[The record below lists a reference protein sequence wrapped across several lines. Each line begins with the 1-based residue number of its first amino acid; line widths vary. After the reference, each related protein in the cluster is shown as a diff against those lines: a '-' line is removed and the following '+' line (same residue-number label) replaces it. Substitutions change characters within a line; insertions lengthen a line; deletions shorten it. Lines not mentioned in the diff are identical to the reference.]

1 MSQPMSESRVKEKRG
16 IEKTKKARKR
26 GQGEGSIYKRNDG
39 RWTAAITL
47 GYQGGKLKRKSFYGK
62 TREEVQAKLIATLND
77 QKKGLPIITER
88 QTLAQFLQMWLAEVA
103 KQSVRPKTYKTYD
116 YIVKLH
122 IEPALGKKALVKLSP
137 QDAQRF
143 LNDKLKSGLSARTV
157 RHINDT
163 LRCALNV
170 ALRWGLVSRN
180 VATLVGP
187 PRIQRKEIRSFTP
200 EEAKT
205 FLETIKGDRLEALFS
220 VALSLGL
227 RQGEALGLRWQDVD
241 FDARTLRVNYAIQ
254 RIEGRLQMVEPKT
267 ERSRRVLPLPETVL
281 SALRTHR
288 SRQLEERLLLGSHW
302 QETGLVFTSTIGT
315 PLEPRNVVRKFHA
328 LLKKAGL
335 PHSRFH
341 DLRHSCASL
350 LLAQGVPARTVMD
363 ILGHSQISLTMN
375 TYAHVM
381 PAMKQEAMDLMDSI
395 LTGRK

>member
-1 MSQPMSESRVKEKRG
+1 MAEKQR
-16 IEKTKKARKR
+16 KTRKR
-26 GQGEGSIYKRNDG
+26 GQGEGSIYKRKDG
-39 RWTAAITL
+39 LWAAAVNL
-47 GYQGGKLKRKSFYGK
+47 GYQGGKLRRKVYYGK
-62 TREEVQAKLIATLND
+62 TREEVQEKLVAALSD
-77 QKKGLPIITER
+77 VQKGIPIPTER
-88 QTLAQFLQMWLAEVA
+88 QTVAQFLQSWLAEVV
-103 KQSVRPKTYKTYD
+103 KPSVRPKTLKTYD

-122 IEPALGKKALVKLSP
+122 VVPELGKKVLMKLSP
-137 QDAQRF
+137 QDVQRF

-163 LRCALNV
+163 LRCALNM
-170 ALRWGLVSRN
+170 ALKWGLVSRN

-200 EEAKT
+200 EEART

-254 RIEGRLQMVEPKT
+254 RIEGRLQLVEPKT
-267 ERSRRVLPLPETVL
+267 ERSRRVLPLPKTVI
-281 SALRTHR
+281 SALRAHR
-288 SRQLEERLLLGSHW
+288 SRQLEEKLSLGPDWH
-302 QETGLVFTSTIGT
+302 ETGLVFTSSIGT

-328 LLKKAGL
+328 LLKNAGL
-335 PHSRFH
+335 PRSRFH

-381 PAMKQEAMDLMDSI
+381 PAMKQDAMDLMESI
-395 LTGRK
+395 LTSGK

>member
-1 MSQPMSESRVKEKRG
+1 MADKEK
-16 IEKTKKARKR
+16 KKRKR
-26 GQGEGSIYKRNDG
+26 GQGEGSIYKRKDG
-39 RWTAAITL
+39 LWAGAVNL
-47 GYQGGKLKRKSFYGK
+47 GYQSGKLKRKVYYGK
-62 TREEVQAKLIATLND
+62 TREEVQIRLVAALRD
-77 QKKGLPIITER
+77 VQKGIPIPTER
-88 QTLAQFLQMWLAEVA
+88 QTLAEFLQSWLTEVV
-103 KQSVRPKTYKTYD
+103 KPSVRPKTLKTYD

-122 IEPALGKKALVKLSP
+122 IEPELGKKVLTKLSP
-137 QDAQRF
+137 QDVQRF
-143 LNDKLKSGLSARTV
+143 MNEKLKSGLSARTV

-187 PRIQRKEIRSFTP
+187 PRIQRKEVRSFTP
-200 EEAKT
+200 NEARI
-205 FLETIKGDRLEALFS
+205 FLKTIKGDRLEALFS

-241 FDARTLRVNYAIQ
+241 FEARTLRVSYAIQ
-254 RIEGRLQMVEPKT
+254 RIEGKLQMVEPKT
-267 ERSRRVLPLPETVL
+267 ERSRRILPLPETVL

-288 SRQLEERLLLGSHW
+288 SRQLEERFSLGSHW

-328 LLKKAGL
+328 LLKKAEL
-335 PHSRFH
+335 PHYRFH
-341 DLRHSCASL
+341 DLRHACASL
-350 LLAQGVPARTVMD
+350 LLAQGVPARTVME

-381 PAMKQEAMDLMDSI
+381 PVMKQDAMDLMESI
-395 LTGRK
+395 LAGGK

>member
-1 MSQPMSESRVKEKRG
+1 MAIKER
-16 IEKTKKARKR
+16 KTRKR
-26 GQGEGSIYKRNDG
+26 GQGEGSIYKRKDG
-39 RWTAAITL
+39 LWAAAVNL
-47 GYQGGKLKRKSFYGK
+47 GYQGGKLRRKVYYGK
-62 TREEVQAKLIATLND
+62 TREEVQEKLVAALSD
-77 QKKGLPIITER
+77 VQKGIPIPTER
-88 QTLAQFLQMWLAEVA
+88 QTLAQFLQSWLTEVV
-103 KQSVRPKTYKTYD
+103 KPGVRPKTLKTYA

-122 IEPALGKKALVKLSP
+122 ILPDLGNRVLTKLSP
-137 QDAQRF
+137 QDVQRF
-143 LNDKLKSGLSARTV
+143 LNEKLKSGLSARTV

-163 LRCALNV
+163 LRCALNM
-170 ALRWGLVSRN
+170 ALKWGLVSRN

-200 EEAKT
+200 EEART
-205 FLETIKGDRLEALFS
+205 FLEAIKGDRLEALFS

-241 FDARTLRVNYAIQ
+241 FDARTLRVNFAIQ

-267 ERSRRVLPLPETVL
+267 ERSRRVLPLPKTVI
-281 SALRTHR
+281 SALRAHR
-288 SRQLEERLLLGSHW
+288 SRQLEEKLSLGPEW
-302 QETGLVFTSTIGT
+302 QETGLVFTSSIGT

-328 LLKKAGL
+328 LLKNAGL
-335 PHSRFH
+335 PRSRFH

-381 PAMKQEAMDLMDSI
+381 PVMKQDAMDLMESI
-395 LTGRK
+395 LTSGK

>member
-1 MSQPMSESRVKEKRG
+1 MADKGQKR
-16 IEKTKKARKR
+16 RKR
-26 GQGEGSIYKRNDG
+26 GQGEGSIYKRKDG
-39 RWTAAITL
+39 LWAAAVNL
-47 GYQGGKLKRKSFYGK
+47 GYRGGKLRRKVYYGK
-62 TREEVQAKLIATLND
+62 TREEVQGKLVAALSDVQRGI
-77 QKKGLPIITER
+77 PIPTER
-88 QTLAQFLQMWLAEVA
+88 QTLARFLQSWLAEVV
-103 KQSVRPKTYKTYD
+103 KQSVRPKTFNTYE

-122 IEPALGKKALVKLSP
+122 IEPELGKKVLTKLSP
-137 QDAQRF
+137 QDVQRF
-143 LNDKLKSGLSARTV
+143 LNEKLESGLSARTV

-163 LRCALNV
+163 LRCSLNV
-170 ALRWGLVSRN
+170 ALKWGLVSRN

-200 EEAKT
+200 DEART
-205 FLETIKGDRLEALFS
+205 FLKTIKGDRLEALFS

-241 FDARTLRVNYAIQ
+241 FEARTLRVIYALQ
-254 RIEGRLQMVEPKT
+254 RIEGRLQLVEPKT
-267 ERSRRVLPLPETVL
+267 ERSRRVLPLPETVH
-281 SALRTHR
+281 SALRSHR
-288 SRQLEERLLLGSHW
+288 SRQLEERLALGSCW
-302 QETGLVFTSTIGT
+302 KETGLVFTSTIGT

-363 ILGHSQISLTMN
+363 VLGHSQISLTMN

-381 PAMKQEAMDLMDSI
+381 PAMKQDAMDLMESI
-395 LTGRK
+395 LAGGE

>member
-1 MSQPMSESRVKEKRG
+1 M
-16 IEKTKKARKR
+16 AKR
-26 GQGEGSIYKRNDG
+26 GQHEGSIYKRKDG
-39 RWTAAITL
+39 RWTAVVNL
-47 GYQGGKLKRKSFYGK
+47 GYQNGKLKRKSFYGK
-62 TREEVQAKLIATLND
+62 TREEVQSKLVAALSD
-77 QKKGLPIITER
+77 VQKGIPIPSEK
-88 QTLAQFLQMWLAEVA
+88 QTLAPFLQTWLAEVV
-103 KQSVRPKTYKTYD
+103 KPSVRPKTCITYS
-116 YIVKLH
+116 YIVKQH
-122 IEPALGKKALVKLSP
+122 IEPALGMKALVKLSP
-137 QDAQRF
+137 QDIQRF

-200 EEAKT
+200 DEARI
-205 FLETIKGDRLEALFS
+205 FLKAIKGDRLEALFS

-227 RQGEALGLRWQDVD
+227 RQGEALGLRWRDID
-241 FDARTLRVNYAIQ
+241 FEARTLRVNYAIQ
-254 RIEGRLQMVEPKT
+254 RIEGKLQMVEPKT
-267 ERSRRVLPLPETVL
+267 EGSRRALPLTETIL
-281 SALRTHR
+281 SALRNHR

-315 PLEPRNVVRKFHA
+315 PLDHRNVVRKFHA
-328 LLKKAGL
+328 LLEKAKL
-335 PHSRFH
+335 PRFRFH

-350 LLAQGVPARTVMD
+350 LIAQGVPARTVME

-381 PAMKQEAMDLMDSI
+381 PAMKLEAIDLMESI
-395 LTGRK
+395 LTGGK